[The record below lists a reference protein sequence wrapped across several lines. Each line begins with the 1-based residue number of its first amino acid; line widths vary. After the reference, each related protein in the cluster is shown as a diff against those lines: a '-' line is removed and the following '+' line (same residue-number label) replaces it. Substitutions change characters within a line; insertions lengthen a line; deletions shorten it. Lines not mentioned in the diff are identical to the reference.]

1 MENKNTKE
9 LRGYKAG
16 LKSKLMGAVAML
28 LVSAIMVSSAT
39 YAWFVLSTHPEVKGM
54 STTVGSNGAL
64 EIALLNNET
73 GALDGLS
80 KITASVGASSAVA
93 GKVKE
98 ANVTWGNLVDLSDS
112 SYGLSEVTLY
122 PAQLTELD
130 GLTRGANLL
139 SYAIYGTDGR
149 VATLEGETGSGTYT
163 TAGFVS
169 DTTSYGVRAIGSA
182 VATDPFKQAFNTAVT
197 GYRTSAANAV
207 TYANK
212 AFADNLQTLVNIAIA
227 ASGEDSSVTRANYT
241 AINTALAGLESAVNS
256 MEQALKYAIAARQNE
271 IAGNQKGEN
280 LKEEEI
286 VDASSVVLKT
296 TDADYGTYIGQLN
309 DLRNKIAAAQAQMSS
324 ISGDS
329 VKWSAIK
336 DPYDSLISHDTMSFR
351 VTIEGDTK
359 EYTYQQLKDMDRAT
373 LMTATAADVTINN
386 GLFKDMAQVTG
397 EMSCKVTVGLTA
409 QGTGTAAAD
418 GTTLKESTDGSV
430 TAYREPEGRG
440 GNGTAYITTTYG
452 YAVDLAFKT
461 NAANR
466 TLCLSAATSRVAGS
480 DETGVQGSGSTFTFD
495 GAADA
500 MVIDALRV
508 AFVDGAGDVKAV
520 AKLNNAPTEEGGVT
534 YALTTYERG
543 TLANGTLT
551 LGAAKQNNGIMSLT
565 ADTPT
570 ALTAIVYLDGS
581 MVNGTANQAKGKLN
595 LQFCVD
601 GELKPMEYKDFNYG
615 VSVGET
621 TTGEGQTGVIVSGQ
635 PGTLTA
641 GAKSGTITATY
652 NKQEASLLKQN
663 FEWTSDDET
672 VIKAARPDA
681 TTDEDYAKAHQ
692 NTAVLEAV
700 GAGKTTV
707 TVKYGSYSASFE
719 VVVPPTLMNTV
730 GKTVVINDKVA
741 APTVYSKDTAVTSG
755 LAWTSSNTAVATVD
769 ATTGA
774 VSGVSAGT
782 ATITVS
788 YKGATASYTITVT
801 AASGGGETG
810 N

>member
-80 KITASVGASSAVA
+80 KITTKVGDSSAVA

-98 ANVTWGNLVDLSDS
+98 ANVTWGNLVDLSDT
-112 SYGLSEVTLY
+112 SYGLSQITLY
-122 PAQLTELD
+122 PAQLTNLN

-182 VATDPFKQAFNTAVT
+182 VATDPFKNAFNTAVT
-197 GYRTSAANAV
+197 QYDESARAAV

-227 ASGEDSSVTRANYT
+227 ASGDDSTITKTNYT
-241 AINTALAGLESAVNS
+241 AINTALAGLQDAESS
-256 MEQALKYAIAARQNE
+256 MEMALKYAIAARENE
-271 IAGNQKGEN
+271 AAGNKTGDE
-280 LKEEEI
+280 LKEESI
-286 VDASSVVLKT
+286 VDASTVTLNTSDLE
-296 TDADYGTYIGQLN
+296 YGTYIGQLN
-309 DLRNKIAAAQAQMSS
+309 QLKAGIAAAQEEMKDVTDPTATWAQ
-324 ISGDS
+324 IRG
-329 VKWSAIK
+329 
-336 DPYDSLISHDTMSFR
+336 PYDSLIALNTMTFR
-351 VTIEGDTK
+351 VTIAGSAAD
-359 EYTYQQLKDMDRAT
+359 YTYEQLKALDRGT
-373 LMTATAADVTINN
+373 LMSATAADVTINS
-386 GLFKDMAQVTG
+386 GLFKEMAQVTG
-397 EMSCKVTVGLTA
+397 TLSGKVVVGIA
-409 QGTGTAAAD
+409 QGTGTAKAD
-418 GTTLKESTDGSV
+418 DTTLKANTDGLVS
-430 TAYREPEGRG
+430 AYKEPTGRG

-461 NAANR
+461 NAADR

-480 DETGVQGSGSTFTFD
+480 DEAGVQGSGSTFTFG
-495 GAADA
+495 GAVDKT
-500 MVIDALRV
+500 VIKALRV
-508 AFVDGAGDVKAV
+508 AFVDGTGAVKTV
-520 AKLNNAPTEEGGVT
+520 AKLNETPKEGTTAT
-534 YALTTYERG
+534 YALKTYQVTG
-543 TLANGTLT
+543 LADGTLT
-551 LGAAKQNNGIMSLT
+551 LGDANEKNEIMALT

-581 MVNGTANQAKGKLN
+581 AVDGTADGATGKLN

-601 GELKPMEYKDFNYG
+601 GLLKPMDYKEFNYG
-615 VSVGET
+615 VSVDET
-621 TTGEGQTGVIVSGQ
+621 TTGGQTGVIVTGQ

-641 GAKSGTITATY
+641 GTKSGTITATY
-652 NKQEASLLKQN
+652 NKQEAGLLKQD
-663 FEWTSDDET
+663 FVWTSGEDT
-672 VIKAARPDA
+672 VITVGMPGG
-681 TTDEDYAKAHQ
+681 TTDEEYTKAHK

-707 TVKYGSYSASFE
+707 TVTYGSYSASFE
-719 VVVPPTLMNTV
+719 VIVPPTLVDAEN
-730 GKTVVINDKVA
+730 KTVAVGGKLT
-741 APTVYSKDTAVTSG
+741 APTVNSKDTAVTSG
-755 LAWTSSNTAVATVD
+755 LEWTSSNTKIAAVD
-769 ATTGA
+769 TT
-774 VSGVSAGT
+774 SGEVTGMSAGT

-788 YKGATASYTITVT
+788 YKDATASYTIKVT
-801 AASGGGETG
+801 AASSSEQP
-810 N
+810 

>member
-80 KITASVGASSAVA
+80 KITTKVGDSSAVA

-98 ANVTWGNLVDLSDS
+98 ANVTWGNLVDLSDT
-112 SYGLSEVTLY
+112 SYGLSQITLY
-122 PAQLTELD
+122 PAQLTNLN

-182 VATDPFKQAFNTAVT
+182 VATDPFKNAFNTAVT
-197 GYRTSAANAV
+197 QYGESARAAV

-227 ASGEDSSVTRANYT
+227 ASGDDSTITKTNYT
-241 AINTALAGLESAVNS
+241 AINTALAGLQDAESS
-256 MEQALKYAIAARQNE
+256 MEMALKYAIAARENE
-271 IAGNQKGEN
+271 AAGNKTGDE
-280 LKEEEI
+280 LKEESI
-286 VDASSVVLKT
+286 VDASTVTLNTS
-296 TDADYGTYIGQLN
+296 DPDYGTYIGQLN
-309 DLRNKIAAAQAQMSS
+309 QLKAGIAAAQEEMKDVTDPTATWAQ
-324 ISGDS
+324 IRG
-329 VKWSAIK
+329 
-336 DPYDSLISHDTMSFR
+336 PYDSLIALNTMTFR
-351 VTIEGDTK
+351 VTIAGSAAD
-359 EYTYQQLKDMDRAT
+359 YTYEQLKALDRGT
-373 LMTATAADVTINN
+373 LMSATAADVTINS
-386 GLFKDMAQVTG
+386 GLFKEMAQVTG
-397 EMSCKVTVGLTA
+397 TLSGKVVVGIA
-409 QGTGTAAAD
+409 QGTGTAKAD
-418 GTTLKESTDGSV
+418 DTTLKANTDGLVS
-430 TAYREPEGRG
+430 AYKEPTGRG

-461 NAANR
+461 NAADR

-480 DETGVQGSGSTFTFD
+480 DEAGVQGSGSTFTFG
-495 GAADA
+495 GAVDET
-500 MVIDALRV
+500 VIKALRV
-508 AFVDGAGDVKAV
+508 AFVDGTGAVKTV
-520 AKLNNAPTEEGGVT
+520 AKLNETSEEGTTAT
-534 YALTTYERG
+534 YALKTYPA
-543 TLANGTLT
+543 TALANGTLT
-551 LGAAKQNNGIMSLT
+551 LGDANENNEIMALT

-581 MVNGTANQAKGKLN
+581 AVDGTANRAEGKLN

-601 GELKPMEYKDFNYG
+601 GLLKPMDYKEFNYG
-615 VSVGET
+615 VSVDET
-621 TTGEGQTGVIVSGQ
+621 TTGGQTGVIVTGQ

-641 GAKSGTITATY
+641 GTKSGTITATY
-652 NKQEASLLKQN
+652 NKQEAGLLKQD
-663 FEWTSDDET
+663 FVWTSGDDT
-672 VIKAARPDA
+672 VITVGMPEG
-681 TTDEDYAKAHQ
+681 TTDEEYTKAHK

-707 TVKYGSYSASFE
+707 TVTYGRYSASFE
-719 VVVPPTLMNTV
+719 VIVPPTLVDAEN
-730 GKTVVINDKVA
+730 KTVAVGGKLT
-741 APTVYSKDTAVTSG
+741 APTVNSKDTAVTSG
-755 LAWTSSNTAVATVD
+755 LEWTSSNTKVAAVD
-769 ATTGA
+769 TT
-774 VSGVSAGT
+774 SGEVTGMSAGT

-788 YKGATASYTITVT
+788 YKDATASYTIKVT
-801 AASGGGETG
+801 AASSSEQP
-810 N
+810 